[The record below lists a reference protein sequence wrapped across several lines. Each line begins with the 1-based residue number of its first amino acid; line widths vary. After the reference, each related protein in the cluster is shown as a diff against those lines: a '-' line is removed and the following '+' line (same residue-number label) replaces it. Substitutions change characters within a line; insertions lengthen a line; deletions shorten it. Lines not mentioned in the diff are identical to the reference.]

1 MNSEASRPPAARAR
15 PELQALL
22 PGGAQPDQAAH

>member
-1 MNSEASRPPAARAR
+1 MNSEASRTPPA
-15 PELQALL
+15 PLGLEALL